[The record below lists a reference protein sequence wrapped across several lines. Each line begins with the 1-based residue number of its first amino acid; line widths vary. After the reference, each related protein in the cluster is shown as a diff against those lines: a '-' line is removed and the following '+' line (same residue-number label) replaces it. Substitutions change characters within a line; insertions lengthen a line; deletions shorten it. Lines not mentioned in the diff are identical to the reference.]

1 MRKPREEY
9 TTWRPI
15 IRTLDGEDSVESL
28 LEAVL
33 LLHLQMDDVGR
44 LLVHAQQPRLVDVP
58 AHGLDW
64 IGLDWPQPQCKP

>member
-1 MRKPREEY
+1 MLKPREEY
-9 TTWRPI
+9 TTWRLI
-15 IRTLDGEDSVESL
+15 TRTLDGEDSVESL

-58 AHGLDW
+58 AHRLH
-64 IGLDWPQPQCKP
+64 WPQQPPQPH